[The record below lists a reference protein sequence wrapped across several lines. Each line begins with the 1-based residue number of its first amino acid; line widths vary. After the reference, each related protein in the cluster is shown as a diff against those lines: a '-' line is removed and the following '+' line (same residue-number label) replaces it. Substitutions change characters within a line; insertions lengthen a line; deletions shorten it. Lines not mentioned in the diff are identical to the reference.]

1 MLFRSFFRDVYKKE
15 RKAALCECKVMA
27 FLYGV
32 QYLNVGIFRVF
43 VVYICVYAS
52 FSSDSRELKWREA
65 LFCGYYSRFVKDS
78 FWFVGAQ
85 AQ

>member
-15 RKAALCECKVMA
+15 RKAALCECKVMT
-27 FLYGV
+27 FLYDV
-32 QYLNVGIFRVF
+32 QYPNVGIFCVF

-52 FSSDSRELKWREA
+52 FSSDLRELKWREA
-65 LFCGYYSRFVKDS
+65 LFCGYYSRFVKN
-78 FWFVGAQ
+78 FFRLVGAQ